1 MSTLTDR
8 QKLADE
14 LLCWIKD
21 DLSQEAKRYAP
32 FDASARESYT
42 LGAIEERLRQERDS
56 RT

>member
-1 MSTLTDR
+1 VSTLTDR
-8 QKLADE
+8 QKFADD
-14 LLCWIKD
+14 LLRWIKGY
-21 DLSQEAKRYAP
+21 LSQEAKRYAP

>member
-8 QKLADE
+8 QKFADE
-14 LLCWIKD
+14 LLRWIKGY
-21 DLSQEAKRYAP
+21 LSQEAKRYAP

-42 LGAIEERLRQERDS
+42 LGAIEERLRRERDS